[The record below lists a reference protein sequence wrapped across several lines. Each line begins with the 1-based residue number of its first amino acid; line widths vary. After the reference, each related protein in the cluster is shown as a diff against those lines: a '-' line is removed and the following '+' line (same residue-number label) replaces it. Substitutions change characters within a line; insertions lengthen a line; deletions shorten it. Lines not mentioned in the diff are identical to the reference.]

1 MISRPVYLIFPAY
14 IVGVASMFACLNIL
28 PYDVGVSIAAV
39 LLLVMLTP
47 ATLLHPRIEHIDDGS
62 LGLHLLVYGA
72 CLAAAVS
79 FAFLA
84 IPEKP
89 APYSFSEGSTWVS
102 VAFVVTQQVF
112 YFALH
117 AFRKASD

>member
-28 PYDVGVSIAAV
+28 SHDVGVSIAAG

-47 ATLLHPRIEHIDDGS
+47 ASLLHPHMPEEG

-89 APYSFSEGSTWVS
+89 APYSFSEASTWVS
-102 VAFVVTQQVF
+102 VAFIVTQQVF

>member
-47 ATLLHPRIEHIDDGS
+47 ATLLHPRIDDGS
-62 LGLHLLVYGA
+62 LGPHLLVYGA

-79 FAFLA
+79 FAFFA

-102 VAFVVTQQVF
+102 VAFIVTQQVF

>member
-1 MISRPVYLIFPAY
+1 MISRPAYLIFPAY
-14 IVGVASMFACLNIL
+14 IVGAASMFACLNL
-28 PYDVGVSIAAV
+28 LSHDVGVGIAAV

-47 ATLLHPRIEHIDDGS
+47 ATLLHPHMPEEG
-62 LGLHLLVYGA
+62 LELHLLVYGV
-72 CLAAAVS
+72 CLAAAVC

-84 IPEKP
+84 IPEKT
-89 APYSFSEGSTWVS
+89 APHSFSEGSTWVS
-102 VAFVVTQQVF
+102 VAFIVTQQVF

>member
-14 IVGVASMFACLNIL
+14 IVGVASMSACLNIL
-28 PYDVGVSIAAV
+28 SHDVGVSIAAV

-47 ATLLHPRIEHIDDGS
+47 ATLLHPHMDDEE
-62 LGLHLLVYGA
+62 LGLHLLLYGV
-72 CLAAAVS
+72 CLAIAFS
-79 FAFLA
+79 FAFFA

-89 APYSFSEGSTWVS
+89 APYSFSDGSTWLS
-102 VAFVVTQQVF
+102 VAFIVTQQVL

-117 AFRKASD
+117 AFRRTSD